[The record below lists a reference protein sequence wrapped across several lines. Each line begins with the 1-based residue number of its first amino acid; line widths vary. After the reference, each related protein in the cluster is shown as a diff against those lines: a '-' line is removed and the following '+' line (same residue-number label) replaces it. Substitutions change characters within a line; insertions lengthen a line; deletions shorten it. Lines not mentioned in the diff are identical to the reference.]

1 MFSEITIDLLQEK
14 GIREKKGNNMT
25 ENNAPLTPDQKT
37 VLTSIC
43 IAQFLTP
50 FMVSSVGIA
59 LPTIGR
65 EFSASAVHLGLIE
78 MLFVLGNSLFLLPAG
93 RIGDIYGRKKMFILG
108 FIIFALTT
116 LFAAGAWSI
125 YAIFMMRFLQG
136 ASSAF
141 VLSSGLA
148 ILTSIFPSE
157 KRGQVMGITVACVYC
172 GLSFGPTVGGFII
185 SHMGWRW
192 IFAVTVPFQ
201 FVAIILSMKRIR
213 GEWADSKGEKFDLI
227 GTAIYMFSLS
237 LLIYGA
243 SKLETNPFALYYIIV
258 GSIGIGIFL
267 FAEYRIDSPV
277 LDVGLLISNRVF
289 TLSNI
294 ATLINYSA
302 SFGVS
307 FFFSL
312 YLQVVKGISPQHTGL
327 ILICQPVVQAILSP
341 IAGRLA
347 DKKSPSL
354 IATIGMILT
363 AAGLGVAA
371 MVHRDTGLP
380 LIFLML
386 ILLGNGFAFFASP
399 NMTTIMSSVQPR
411 HYGIASS
418 MVSTMRTV
426 GMLFCMTIITY
437 ILSWKMGE
445 REVSVQTQDMF
456 LYCMHF
462 SFLLFSGLSVVGI
475 IFSTARR

>member
-1 MFSEITIDLLQEK
+1 VYSVVKNMSDNKITE
-14 GIREKKGNNMT
+14 
-25 ENNAPLTPDQKT
+25 TPDQKA
-37 VLTSIC
+37 VLFSIC

-59 LPTIGR
+59 LPTIGN
-65 EFSASAVHLGLIE
+65 EFRASAVHLGLIE
-78 MLFVLGNSLFLLPAG
+78 MLFVLGSSLFLLPAG
-93 RIGDIYGRKKMFILG
+93 RIGDIYGRKKMYVIG
-108 FIIFALTT
+108 FIIFTLTT
-116 LFAAGAWSI
+116 LMAAGAWSI
-125 YAIFMMRFLQG
+125 NTFIIIRFLQG

-157 KRGQVMGITVACVYC
+157 KRGQVLGLTVACVYC
-172 GLSFGPTVGGFII
+172 GLSFGPTVGGLII
-185 SHMGWRW
+185 SHIGWRW

-201 FVAIILSMKRIR
+201 VAAILLAVKRIK
-213 GEWADSKGEKFDLI
+213 GEWADAMGEKFDLT
-227 GTAIYMFSLS
+227 GTVIYVFALS
-237 LLIYGA
+237 MLIYGA
-243 SKLETNPFALYYIIV
+243 SKLETNSFAMYFMIA
-258 GSIGIGIFL
+258 GGIGIAIFL
-267 FAEYRIDSPV
+267 FAEYHIESPL
-277 LDVGLLISNRVF
+277 LDVGLLLSNRVF
-289 TLSNI
+289 TFSNI
-294 ATLINYSA
+294 ATLINYAA

-347 DKKSPSL
+347 DKKSPSM
-354 IATIGMILT
+354 IATIGMIIT
-363 AAGLGVAA
+363 AAGLFVAA
-371 MVHRDTGLP
+371 LVDKDTGLP
-380 LIFLML
+380 LIIIML
-386 ILLGNGFAFFASP
+386 VLLGNGFAFFASP
-399 NMTTIMSSVQPR
+399 NMTTVMSSVQPR

-418 MVSTMRTV
+418 LISTMRTV

-437 ILSWKMGE
+437 ILSWKMGDSA
-445 REVSVQTQDMF
+445 VSVQTQDMF

-462 SFLLFSGLSVVGI
+462 SFLIFSGMSVVGI